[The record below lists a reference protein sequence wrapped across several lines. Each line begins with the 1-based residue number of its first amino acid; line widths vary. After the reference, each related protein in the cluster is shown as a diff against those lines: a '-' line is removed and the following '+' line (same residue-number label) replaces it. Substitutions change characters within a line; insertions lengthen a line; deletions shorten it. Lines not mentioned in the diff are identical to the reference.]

1 MGVWTYT
8 DSALGEV
15 LTRRDAR
22 NVTTLFC
29 YDKLGRT
36 TYKSASVDVDAN
48 GTPDAVVDTWL
59 FDPPGALG
67 QLWSATRQI
76 NAVLE
81 KRSTYTYDPLARPSR
96 RSSQQNQGGG
106 TTQTFVTD
114 TVYDGNYGRPKQLI
128 HPSGDSVLVRYTQYG
143 QLDASPTSPAL
154 RATAAS
160 PRSPRTARVSPS
172 WVSVDVARCCA
183 RPRIGFR
190 QRNVRVR
197 PRWSLPAQGGRH
209 A

>member
-67 QLWSATRQI
+67 QLWIAQRQI
-76 NAVLE
+76 NSVLE
-81 KRSTYTYDPLARPSR
+81 KRSTYTYAPSPAPPVAAASRIRAAALPRPS
-96 RSSQQNQGGG
+96 
-106 TTQTFVTD
+106 
-114 TVYDGNYGRPKQLI
+114 
-128 HPSGDSVLVRYTQYG
+128 
-143 QLDASPTSPAL
+143 SPTPSTTATTAGPSSSSIP
-154 RATAAS
+154 RATACWCATPSTAS
-160 PRSPRTARVSPS
+160 ST
-172 WVSVDVARCCA
+172 
-183 RPRIGFR
+183 
-190 QRNVRVR
+190 RVR
-197 PRWSLPAQGGRH
+197 LPQH
-209 A
+209 